1 MHTQEILNVVSD
13 NNDSSSPDT
22 SFHSL
27 GDEEMYSARDR
38 LLQKLSVAGDL
49 PALGASVSRVVQL
62 ASSDDEAVR
71 RLAHFIL
78 SDVALT
84 QTILRISNTVAYRSY
99 SGTPVTTVSKAIL
112 ILGFNT
118 IKTSAL
124 AMLLVD
130 RMSGK
135 QAQSVRMELVQ
146 ALSASIIARELSRGS
161 QYKDGEEAA
170 VAALFKNI
178 GRVLVAAHQHELYSR
193 IMKLIDDGSHT
204 PRQASM
210 EVLGCS
216 FELLG
221 KSVLQGWKIP
231 EIIVQALPEPSFGM
245 LRPAKGRQDWL
256 QQVASFGAEAAAL
269 LPQLGGEGQE
279 PAIRALLKR
288 FGTAL
293 NLDRKKFAEL
303 LVTAAQEIRVL
314 ADNTSIAPELAALA
328 VCPDADEDD
337 EAGDQGLPSELLLDC
352 PDDTVQLQVTTR
364 HASGKPM
371 NARDLLL
378 AGMQD
383 VTQMM
388 ASGSCKVNDLMLL
401 VLETLY
407 SSLGFRFATVCLKD
421 AQSGQFRARIS
432 MGENGV
438 ARQAGFVFSATS
450 AHDLFHLALQN
461 DADLMIADATAP
473 KVRDLLPAWHRTLLP
488 DARSFIVLPL
498 VVNQRQIGLFYADR
512 RQPAPEGVPPDETA
526 LIKTLKGQVLTALNT
541 R

>member
-1 MHTQEILNVVSD
+1 
-13 NNDSSSPDT
+13 
-22 SFHSL
+22 
-27 GDEEMYSARDR
+27 
-38 LLQKLSVAGDL
+38 
-49 PALGASVSRVVQL
+49 
-62 ASSDDEAVR
+62 
-71 RLAHFIL
+71 
-78 SDVALT
+78 
-84 QTILRISNTVAYRSY
+84 VAYRSY
-99 SGTPVTTVSKAIL
+99 SGKSVTTVSKAIL
-112 ILGFNT
+112 ILGFDT
-118 IKTSAL
+118 IKTNAL

-135 QAQSVRMELVQ
+135 QAQSVRTELAH
-146 ALSASIIARELSRGS
+146 ALSASIIARELARGS
-161 QYKDGEEAA
+161 QFKDGEEAA

-178 GRVLVAAHQHELYSR
+178 GRVLVAAHEHELYSR
-193 IMKLIDDGSHT
+193 IVTLVTDGSHT

-231 EIIVQALPEPSFGM
+231 ETIVQALPGPPFGL

-256 QQVASFGAEAAAL
+256 QQVAAFGAEAAAL
-269 LPQLGGEGQE
+269 IPRLGSEEQE

-288 FGTAL
+288 FGIAL
-293 NLDRKKFAEL
+293 NLDRDRLDEL
-303 LVTAAQEIRVL
+303 LITAAQEVRVL
-314 ADNTSIAPELAALA
+314 ADNTSIAPELGVLNVSAG
-328 VCPDADEDD
+328 ADEDGEA
-337 EAGDQGLPSELLLDC
+337 EAGDGVLPSELLLDGI
-352 PDDTVQLQVTTR
+352 DETAQLQVTAR
-364 HASGKPM
+364 HASGKPI

-383 VTQMM
+383 ATQMM
-388 ASGSCKVNDLMLL
+388 AGGKCKVNDLMLL

-421 AQSGQFRARIS
+421 PQSGQFRARIS
-432 MGENGV
+432 MGESGV

-450 AHDLFHLALQN
+450 SHDLFHLALEN
-461 DADLMIADATAP
+461 DADLMIADATSP

-498 VVNQRQIGLFYADR
+498 VVNGRQIGLFYADR